1 MTIDKSKINETV
13 KNLDKLPAA
22 QRLSAL
28 CSSVDETVEK
38 LRQQLTDEAI
48 ENAKSLF
55 TDTNSIPC
63 KCGKNMYYV
72 EDRKKKLFI
81 PNKK

>member
-1 MTIDKSKINETV
+1 MPIDKTKIKETV
-13 KNLDKLPAA
+13 KNLDKLPPA

-38 LRQQLTDEAI
+38 LRHELTNEAI
-48 ENAKSLF
+48 EDSKLLF
-55 TDTNSIPC
+55 TDTNPIPC
-63 KCGKNMYYV
+63 KCGHNMHYI